1 MKNKKL
7 LILFFA
13 LLFFNTCSSA
23 VKAQV
28 AVTDVGPSGV
38 ATKVTSLE
46 TAATTI
52 ATNGTFMER
61 LATKAWATIQSNTI
75 YLAKMVA
82 AYAEQAL
89 VKTLVGGSDGSNS
102 TIIRDFNDY
111 LYTAPQQ
118 KALTQLNAFFSSASQ
133 GRASSLNY
141 EGVGTNYDAYL
152 ITQAKNSINGQN
164 FVTDIQNQVTDPAT
178 DMFAGGNMK
187 GIMSFLQCSNNP
199 YCYTLAATEKYNSD
213 FAKNQTIAKNENVNG
228 FIPTKV
234 NGRITNP
241 AAIAQNALQQIDQL
255 GTTISMN
262 ATNNGDPNQTVSAL
276 LQIAEGTAISTAAR
290 LSSYGISDDIGKA
303 IIRNSNDSFP
313 FSLSYSSSTGLGVAG
328 AGGSSLSTG
337 IGSYNTSVQVGNT
350 CATAGASAN
359 ASGGTSVIINGKK
372 VQCP

>member
-1 MKNKKL
+1 MKNKII

-13 LLFFNTCSSA
+13 LLLFNEHIDTARAMPVNDFATEFQTANTTTATSA
-23 VKAQV
+23 SYA
-28 AVTDVGPSGV
+28 
-38 ATKVTSLE
+38 
-46 TAATTI
+46 
-52 ATNGTFMER
+52 ER
-61 LATKAWATIQSNTI
+61 LGTKALGILQANTI

-82 AYAEQAL
+82 AYAEQTL

-102 TIIRDFNDY
+102 TIIRDFNNY

-118 KALTQLNAFFSSASQ
+118 QALTQLNSFFSSASQ

-152 ITQAKNSINGQN
+152 ITQAKNSINGQS

-262 ATNNGDPNQTVSAL
+262 ATNNGNPDETVSAL

-290 LSSYGISDDIGKA
+290 LGNYGISDDAGKA
-303 IIRNSNDSFP
+303 AIRNSNDNFP
-313 FSLSYSSSTGLGVAG
+313 FSLSYSSSSGLGVTG
-328 AGGSSLSTG
+328 AGGNNLNTG
-337 IGSYNTSVQVGNT
+337 IGSYSTSVQVGNT
-350 CATAGASAN
+350 CATAGAGIN
-359 ASGGTSVIINGKK
+359 ASGGTSVMINGKK

>member
-1 MKNKKL
+1 MKKRFIL
-7 LILFFA
+7 ISFLILFFA
-13 LLFFNTCSSA
+13 GTPFKQATAVVIVSDPGNT
-23 VKAQV
+23 K
-28 AVTDVGPSGV
+28 VG
-38 ATKVTSLE
+38 AVTSLE
-46 TAATTI
+46 THLTTAATSGSY
-52 ATNGTFMER
+52 AER
-61 LATKAWATIQSNTI
+61 LASKAWGIIQANTI
-75 YLAKMVA
+75 YLAKMAA

-89 VKTLVGGSDGSNS
+89 VKTLVGGGDSGNS

-118 KALTQLNAFFSSASQ
+118 KALTQLNSFFSSASQ

-141 EGVGTNYDAYL
+141 EGVGTNYVAYL
-152 ITQAKNSINGQN
+152 ITQAKNSINGQS
-164 FVTDIQNQVTDPAT
+164 FVTDIQNQVNDPAT

-262 ATNNGDPNQTVSAL
+262 ATNNGNPDETVSAL
-276 LQIAEGTAISTAAR
+276 LQIAQGTAISTAAR